1 MISSNDRGG
10 DSLVTIAEA
19 CDRLGLRRTKV
30 SELLLRG
37 AIDSAK
43 IDGRRLVSSASLD
56 RFIRDSIAANA
67 AALQR

>member
-1 MISSNDRGG
+1 MIATTDRGG
-10 DSLVTIAEA
+10 DRLVTVAEA

-37 AIDSAK
+37 SIDSAK

-56 RFIRDSIAANA
+56 RFIRDAIAANA
-67 AALQR
+67 ATLER